1 MWEDHLLVPPLFV
14 TPPVPSEPTWAQEE
28 DRECCHY
35 KPSDDTTYPT
45 LPRKKKKKKRFLHCK
60 MEDVF
65 CGHHVFIC
73 IIFFCLMKVLP
84 LDLWTVSL

>member
-28 DRECCHY
+28 DREGCHY

-45 LPRKKKKKKRFLHCK
+45 LPRKKKKKKDSSIVRWKTCFVVTMFLS
-60 MEDVF
+60 VLF
-65 CGHHVFIC
+65 
-73 IIFFCLMKVLP
+73 FFCLMKVLP